1 MAESSNRATPL
12 LHYWLT
18 PMFSSCVAASSHP
31 ICQFHVARA
40 CRCCT
45 SFDAIYRLPQPW
57 MEGQTL
63 STSVLHVGAS
73 YDTRVSVR
81 AARKGRYSVVS
92 DEIWI
97 EHSPDDAQLNTAT

>member
-1 MAESSNRATPL
+1 MAASSNRATPL
-12 LHYWLT
+12 LHADV
-18 PMFSSCVAASSHP
+18 FVVCRRVVASDMLVP
-31 ICQFHVARA
+31 RIHVARA
-40 CRCCT
+40 RRCCT

-92 DEIWI
+92 DEI
-97 EHSPDDAQLNTAT
+97 